1 MSEFRFRS
9 IRRLNA
15 AAMASAVVLVLGL
28 AALGV
33 FSLAT
38 VTRQTAADIR
48 ALEDGT
54 GYGNALVSAVLG
66 EIRAAGQYLLTPNP
80 AAKAEFIAS
89 GDSAY
94 ALQERLRSL
103 PHLDRDDRRLLNQIA
118 ATQAN
123 LEVTYATA
131 HALADLGRTDDA
143 RLFGVQAGSGTD
155 SLIAAVQQLS
165 RRQTT
170 HAGER
175 ARAIKA
181 QAEFHQKLLVVVAL
195 LALAVVSAAAIT
207 VTQMVDRQMK
217 SLIEAADRF
226 GSGDLRPLRL
236 GAMPDELA
244 RLAEA
249 MDRMATRL
257 REVVETVVRESSQL
271 TGAAGDFSAMSEEIA
286 ASTGE
291 ISSAMVRITTTADE
305 QVQGMKQADELLGRL
320 RSAAES
326 NTIAAQQAVQLT
338 EDIRR
343 KVLAY
348 RGDIETART
357 TLLDVR
363 GVVQTSSQQVRSLVQ
378 QSEAITAFID
388 LIKQISSQ
396 TNLLAL
402 NAAIEAARA
411 GEHGRGFAVVAE
423 EVRQLADSSARAA
436 AEVTDAVEFLR
447 TQIREI
453 AETMQ
458 VGSGKVE
465 GIGGVAQNV
474 FDGLNQ
480 IGAVIGEVRSSAS
493 SLATQAGQNRDIVAE
508 LSARTGPV
516 ARAAQEHASSSEEVC
531 AAAEQMSAS
540 TEDMASSASG
550 LLESADRLSKL
561 MTGFRTS

>member
-15 AAMASAVVLVLGL
+15 AAMAGAIVLVLGL

-33 FSLAT
+33 FSLGT
-38 VTRQTAADIR
+38 VTRQTAADIQ
-48 ALEDGT
+48 ALEEGT

-94 ALQERLRSL
+94 ALQGRLRGL

-118 ATQAN
+118 STQAN

-131 HALADLGRTDDA
+131 HALADLGRADEA
-143 RLFGVQAGSGTD
+143 RLFSVQAGSGTD
-155 SLIAAVQQLS
+155 SLIAGVQQLS

-175 ARAIKA
+175 AQAVRA
-181 QAEFHQKLLVVVAL
+181 QAEFHQKLLVFVAL
-195 LALAVVSAAAIT
+195 LALAVVSAAAVAIT
-207 VTQMVDRQMK
+207 QIVDQQMK
-217 SLIEAADRF
+217 NLIEAADRF

-236 GAMPDELA
+236 GVMPAELA

-257 REVVETVVRESSQL
+257 REVVETVVRESGQL

-291 ISSAMVRITTTADE
+291 ISSAMIRITTTADE
-305 QVQGMKQADELLGRL
+305 QVQGMKQADELIGRL

-326 NTIAAQQAVQLT
+326 NTAAAHQAVQLT

-348 RGDIETART
+348 RSDIETART

-378 QSEAITAFID
+378 QSDSITAFID

-465 GIGGVAQNV
+465 GIGSVAQNV

-480 IGAVIGEVRSSAS
+480 IGAAIGEVRSSAS

-508 LSARTGPV
+508 LGARTGPV

>member
-1 MSEFRFRS
+1 
-9 IRRLNA
+9 
-15 AAMASAVVLVLGL
+15 
-28 AALGV
+28 
-33 FSLAT
+33 
-38 VTRQTAADIR
+38 
-48 ALEDGT
+48 
-54 GYGNALVSAVLG
+54 
-66 EIRAAGQYLLTPNP
+66 
-80 AAKAEFIAS
+80 
-89 GDSAY
+89 
-94 ALQERLRSL
+94 
-103 PHLDRDDRRLLNQIA
+103 
-118 ATQAN
+118 
-123 LEVTYATA
+123 
-131 HALADLGRTDDA
+131 
-143 RLFGVQAGSGTD
+143 
-155 SLIAAVQQLS
+155 
-165 RRQTT
+165 
-170 HAGER
+170 
-175 ARAIKA
+175 
-181 QAEFHQKLLVVVAL
+181 
-195 LALAVVSAAAIT
+195 
-207 VTQMVDRQMK
+207 
-217 SLIEAADRF
+217 
-226 GSGDLRPLRL
+226 
-236 GAMPDELA
+236 
-244 RLAEA
+244 
-249 MDRMATRL
+249 
-257 REVVETVVRESSQL
+257 VRESGQL

-291 ISSAMVRITTTADE
+291 ISSAMIRITTTADE
-305 QVQGMKQADELLGRL
+305 QVQGMKQADELIGRL

-326 NTIAAQQAVQLT
+326 NTAAAHQAVQLT

-348 RGDIETART
+348 RSDIETART

-378 QSEAITAFID
+378 QSDSITAFID

-465 GIGGVAQNV
+465 GIGSVAQNV

-480 IGAVIGEVRSSAS
+480 IGAAIGEVRSSAS

-508 LSARTGPV
+508 LGARTGPV

>member
-1 MSEFRFRS
+1 MSGFRFRS

-15 AAMASAVVLVLGL
+15 AAMICAVALVLGI
-28 AALGV
+28 ASLGV
-33 FSLAT
+33 FSLGV

-48 ALEDGT
+48 ALEEGT
-54 GYGNALVSAVLG
+54 GYGNALVSVVLG

-80 AAKAEFIAS
+80 AAKAEFLTS

-94 ALQERLRSL
+94 ALQERLRGL
-103 PHLDRDDRRLLNQIA
+103 PHLDREDRRLLNQIA
-118 ATQAN
+118 ATQAD

-131 HALADLGRTDDA
+131 HALADLGRADQA
-143 RLFGVQAGSGTD
+143 QLHSVRAGSGTD

-165 RRQTT
+165 RQQTS
-170 HAGER
+170 HVGER
-175 ARAIKA
+175 ARATKA
-181 QAEFHQKLLVVVAL
+181 QADFHQKLLLFGAF
-195 LALAVVSAAAIT
+195 LALAVVSTAAVT
-207 VTQMVDRQMK
+207 VTRIVDRQMS
-217 SLIEAADRF
+217 SLIGAADRF
-226 GSGDLRPLRL
+226 GSGDLRALRL
-236 GAMPDELA
+236 GVMPDELA

-257 REVVETVVRESSQL
+257 REVVETVVRESGQL
-271 TGAAGDFSAMSEEIA
+271 TGSAGDFSAMSEEIA

-305 QVQGMKQADELLGRL
+305 QVQGMKQADELIARL
-320 RSAAES
+320 QSAADS
-326 NTIAAQQAVQLT
+326 NTVAAQGAVQLT

-348 RGDIETART
+348 RGDIEAART

-378 QSEAITAFID
+378 QSDSITAFID
-388 LIKQISSQ
+388 LTKQISSQ

-411 GEHGRGFAVVAE
+411 GEHGRGFAVVAD

-447 TQIREI
+447 RQIREI

-474 FDGLNQ
+474 IDGLNQ
-480 IGAVIGEVRSSAS
+480 IGTAIGEVRTSS
-493 SLATQAGQNRDIVAE
+493 R
-508 LSARTGPV
+508 
-516 ARAAQEHASSSEEVC
+516 
-531 AAAEQMSAS
+531 
-540 TEDMASSASG
+540 
-550 LLESADRLSKL
+550 
-561 MTGFRTS
+561 

>member
-1 MSEFRFRS
+1 VSEFRFRS

-15 AAMASAVVLVLGL
+15 AAMASAVVLVLAM

-33 FSLAT
+33 FSLGT
-38 VTRQTAADIR
+38 ITRQTAADIR

-54 GYGNALVSAVLG
+54 GYGNALVAAVLG

-94 ALQERLRSL
+94 ALQEHLRSL
-103 PHLDRDDRRLLNQIA
+103 PHLDQDDRRLLNQIA

-131 HALADLGRTDDA
+131 HALADLGRVDDA
-143 RLFGVQAGSGTD
+143 RLFSVQAGSGTD
-155 SLIAAVQQLS
+155 SLIAAVQDLS
-165 RRQTT
+165 QRQTT

-207 VTQMVDRQMK
+207 VTQIVDRQMK
-217 SLIEAADRF
+217 SLIQAADRF

-236 GAMPDELA
+236 GAMPAELA

-257 REVVETVVRESSQL
+257 REVVQTVVRESTQL
-271 TGAAGDFSAMSEEIA
+271 TGAAGDFSAMSQEIA

-320 RSAAES
+320 RAAAES
-326 NTIAAQQAVQLT
+326 NTVAAQQAVQLT

-348 RGDIETART
+348 RSDIETART

-540 TEDMASSASG
+540 TEDMASSASS

>member
-1 MSEFRFRS
+1 MSGFRFTS
-9 IRRLNA
+9 LRRLNA
-15 AAMASAVVLVLGL
+15 AAMICAVALVLGI
-28 AALGV
+28 ASLGV
-33 FSLAT
+33 FSLGV
-38 VTRQTAADIR
+38 VTRQTATDIR
-48 ALEDGT
+48 ALEEGT
-54 GYGNALVSAVLG
+54 GYGNALVSVVLG

-80 AAKAEFIAS
+80 AAKAEFLAN

-94 ALQERLRSL
+94 ALQERLRGL
-103 PHLDRDDRRLLNQIA
+103 PHLDREDRRLLNQIA
-118 ATQAN
+118 ATQAD

-131 HALADLGRTDDA
+131 HALADLGRADQA
-143 RLFGVQAGSGTD
+143 QLHSVRAGSGTD

-165 RRQTT
+165 RQQTS
-170 HAGER
+170 HVGER
-175 ARAIKA
+175 ARATKA
-181 QAEFHQKLLVVVAL
+181 QADFHQKLLLFGAF
-195 LALAVVSAAAIT
+195 LALAVVSTAAVT
-207 VTQMVDRQMK
+207 VTRIVDRQMS
-217 SLIEAADRF
+217 SLIGAADRF
-226 GSGDLRPLRL
+226 GSGDLRALRL
-236 GAMPDELA
+236 GVMPDELA

-257 REVVETVVRESSQL
+257 REVVETVVRESGQL
-271 TGAAGDFSAMSEEIA
+271 TGSAGDFSAMSEEIA

-305 QVQGMKQADELLGRL
+305 QVQGMKQADELIARL
-320 RSAAES
+320 QSAADS
-326 NTIAAQQAVQLT
+326 NTVAAQRAVQLT

-348 RGDIETART
+348 RGDIEAART

-363 GVVQTSSQQVRSLVQ
+363 GVVQTSSQQIRSLVQ
-378 QSEAITAFID
+378 QSDSITAFID
-388 LIKQISSQ
+388 LTKQISSQ

-411 GEHGRGFAVVAE
+411 GEHGRGFAVVAD

-447 TQIREI
+447 RQIREI

-474 FDGLNQ
+474 IDGLNQ
-480 IGAVIGEVRSSAS
+480 IGTAIGEVRTSAS
-493 SLATQAGQNRDIVAE
+493 SLATQAAQNRDIVAE
-508 LSARTGPV
+508 LTARTGPV
-516 ARAAQEHASSSEEVC
+516 ARAASEHASSSEEVC

-540 TEDMASSASG
+540 TQDMASSASG
-550 LLESADRLSKL
+550 LLESADRLSK
-561 MTGFRTS
+561 MMAGFRTS

>member
-1 MSEFRFRS
+1 MSGFRFRS
-9 IRRLNA
+9 IGRLNA
-15 AAMASAVVLVLGL
+15 AAMASAVVLVLGIAGL
-28 AALGV
+28 GVFALGV
-33 FSLAT
+33 

-48 ALEDGT
+48 ALEEGT
-54 GYGNALVSAVLG
+54 GYGNGLVSVVLG

-80 AAKAEFIAS
+80 AAKADFLAS

-94 ALQERLRSL
+94 ALHERLRSL
-103 PHLDRDDRRLLNQIA
+103 PHLDQEDRRLINQIA

-131 HALADLGRTDDA
+131 HALADLGRADEA
-143 RLFGVQAGSGTD
+143 RLYSVRAGSATD

-165 RRQTT
+165 RQQTAHT
-170 HAGER
+170 GER
-175 ARAIKA
+175 ARAIRA
-181 QAEFHQKLLVVVAL
+181 QAEFHQKLLFFGAF
-195 LALAVVSAAAIT
+195 LALAVISTAAMT
-207 VTQMVDRQMK
+207 VTRVVDRQMT
-217 SLIEAADRF
+217 SLIAAADRF
-226 GSGDLRPLRL
+226 GGGDLRPLRL

-257 REVVETVVRESSQL
+257 REVVETVARESSQL
-271 TGAAGDFSAMSEEIA
+271 SGSAGDFSAMSEEIA

-291 ISSAMVRITTTADE
+291 ISSAMVRITTSAGE
-305 QVQGMKQADELLGRL
+305 QVQGMKQADDLLARL
-320 RSAAES
+320 QGAADT
-326 NTIAAQQAVQLT
+326 NTAAAQRAVQLT

-348 RGDIETART
+348 RGDIEAART

-378 QSEAITAFID
+378 QSDSITAFID

-411 GEHGRGFAVVAE
+411 GEHGRGFAVVAD

-436 AEVTDAVEFLR
+436 TEVTDAVEFLR
-447 TQIREI
+447 GQIREI

-465 GIGGVAQNV
+465 GIGGVAQSV
-474 FDGLNQ
+474 IEGLNQ
-480 IGAVIGEVRSSAS
+480 IGTAIGEVRTSAS
-493 SLATQAGQNRDIVAE
+493 TLATQAELNRDIIAD
-508 LSARTGPV
+508 LAARTGPV
-516 ARAAQEHASSSEEVC
+516 ARAASEHASSSEEVC

-550 LLESADRLSKL
+550 LLESADRLSKV
-561 MTGFRTS
+561 MAEFRTS

>member
-1 MSEFRFRS
+1 MSDFRFRS

-33 FSLAT
+33 FSLET

-48 ALEDGT
+48 ALEEGT

-80 AAKAEFIAS
+80 AAKAEFLAS

-118 ATQAN
+118 STQAN

-131 HALADLGRTDDA
+131 HALADVGRADEA
-143 RLFGVQAGSGTD
+143 RLFSVQAESGTD
-155 SLIAAVQQLS
+155 SLIAEVQQLS

-181 QAEFHQKLLVVVAL
+181 QAEFHQKLLVFGAL

-207 VTQMVDRQMK
+207 VTQIVDRQMK
-217 SLIEAADRF
+217 NLIDAANRF
-226 GSGDLRPLRL
+226 GGGDLRPLRL

-257 REVVETVVRESSQL
+257 REVVETVVRESGQL

-291 ISSAMVRITTTADE
+291 ISSAMVRITTTAGE
-305 QVQGMKQADELLGRL
+305 QVQGMKHADELLGRL

-326 NTIAAQQAVQLT
+326 NTSAAQQAVQLT

-348 RGDIETART
+348 RGDIETARS

-378 QSEAITAFID
+378 QSDSITAFID

-447 TQIREI
+447 NQIREI

-474 FDGLNQ
+474 IEGLNQ

-508 LSARTGPV
+508 LTARTGPV